1 MIERTF
7 CTIKPDAVRAGKA
20 GEILARIEN
29 AGFKVIALRMRT
41 LTRREVELF
50 YDVHRT
56 RPFFNSLC
64 EFMSSGPCVT
74 MVLEAD
80 NAILALRTLM
90 GSTDPEKA
98 KDGTIRKDFGASVEN
113 NAIHG
118 SDGADTARIEIGYFF
133 SGIEF
138 ARLE

>member
-1 MIERTF
+1 MTNGKAMRSARFAQNPAEPPLRA
-7 CTIKPDAVRAGKA
+7 CAVRAMRHTRADEALAVLA
-20 GEILARIEN
+20 GLVEHERTELDVLAAAIEALGA
-29 AGFKVIALRMRT
+29 AGD
-41 LTRREVELF
+41 E
-50 YDVHRT
+50 
-56 RPFFNSLC
+56 S
-64 EFMSSGPCVT
+64 
-74 MVLEAD
+74 
-80 NAILALRTLM
+80 AILALRTLM
-90 GSTDPEKA
+90 GSTDPDKA